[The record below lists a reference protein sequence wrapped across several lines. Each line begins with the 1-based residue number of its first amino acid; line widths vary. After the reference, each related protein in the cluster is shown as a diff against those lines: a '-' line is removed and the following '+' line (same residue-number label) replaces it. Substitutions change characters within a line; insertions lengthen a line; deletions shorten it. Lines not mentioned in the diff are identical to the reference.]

1 MSVVDEIMRITA
13 MGGQDANHEVA
24 SEPNQ
29 LEELEEVET
38 MLDAIGVT
46 LEPRFD
52 ISLAARIGA
61 IPTRK

>member
-1 MSVVDEIMRITA
+1 MSIVDEVMRISV
-13 MGGQDANHEVA
+13 MSERGANHEVA
-24 SEPNQ
+24 DEPNQ

-61 IPTRK
+61 ISTRK

>member
-1 MSVVDEIMRITA
+1 MRITV
-13 MGGQDANHEVA
+13 MSGRGANHEA
-24 SEPNQ
+24 ADEPNQ
-29 LEELEEVET
+29 LEEVET